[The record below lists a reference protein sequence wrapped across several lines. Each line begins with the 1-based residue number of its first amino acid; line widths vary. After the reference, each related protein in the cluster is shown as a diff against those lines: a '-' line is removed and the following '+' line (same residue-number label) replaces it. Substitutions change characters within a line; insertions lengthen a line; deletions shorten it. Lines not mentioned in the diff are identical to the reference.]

1 MMLIKKLFTLFSV
14 GLLSL
19 PASAVTLSDL
29 YFLAIK
35 HDPTFNAAVKEQVV
49 GKEYENIGLS
59 QLLPNISVNYKNNPR
74 NWQRKAYPINI
85 FQDKITTVEY
95 QNYQSYSVNAIISQ
109 PLFDYT
115 AFSEYKASII
125 KTLLADSHYQ
135 NKFSELIIRLIDNYI
150 QVAYTQDKL
159 LLNQAQQEIYQKQLA
174 SSQRLFELGEGTK
187 TDIAEIETRLYLTQS
202 QYTDLQLE
210 IEKAKNKLS
219 AMIGS
224 QLPTHEH
231 IAKLT
236 DTKFVLQS
244 LAPDDYSTWEKNA
257 IQNNLKIQSARHEMA
272 IAKQEIEKNRG
283 EFFPTVQFYA
293 AYSSSNSDS
302 NNTINQ
308 KYQSANVGF
317 YVSMPLF
324 NGGKTTASMRQSTAK
339 YQMSAFERDAII
351 QNIMQ
356 ELRYQYQICSTS
368 HIKLMAFEQ
377 AVSSA
382 KLQLNATRKS
392 YIGGQRTMVDVLN
405 AEELLYRAQQDL
417 IKAKYDYIQA
427 WALLHQYTN
436 TLDIEKIKIIENYFQ

>member
-1 MMLIKKLFTLFSV
+1 MMIIKKLFTLFSV

-35 HDPTFNAAVKEQVV
+35 HDPTFNAAVKEQVA

-59 QLLPNISVNYKNNPR
+59 QLLPSIQVNYQNNPR
-74 NWQRKAYPINI
+74 SWQRKVYPIDI
-85 FQDKITTVEY
+85 FQGEIRKVEY

-115 AFSEYKASII
+115 AFSEYKASVI

-135 NKFSELIIRLIDNYI
+135 SKFSELIIRLIDNYI
-150 QVAYTQDKL
+150 QVAYAQDKL

-224 QLPTHEH
+224 QFPTHEH

-293 AYSSSNSDS
+293 AYSNSDSDS

-392 YIGGQRTMVDVLN
+392 YVGGQRTMVDVLN

>member
-1 MMLIKKLFTLFSV
+1 
-14 GLLSL
+14 
-19 PASAVTLSDL
+19 
-29 YFLAIK
+29 
-35 HDPTFNAAVKEQVV
+35 
-49 GKEYENIGLS
+49 
-59 QLLPNISVNYKNNPR
+59 
-74 NWQRKAYPINI
+74 
-85 FQDKITTVEY
+85 
-95 QNYQSYSVNAIISQ
+95 
-109 PLFDYT
+109 
-115 AFSEYKASII
+115 
-125 KTLLADSHYQ
+125 
-135 NKFSELIIRLIDNYI
+135 
-150 QVAYTQDKL
+150 
-159 LLNQAQQEIYQKQLA
+159 
-174 SSQRLFELGEGTK
+174 
-187 TDIAEIETRLYLTQS
+187 
-202 QYTDLQLE
+202 
-210 IEKAKNKLS
+210 
-219 AMIGS
+219 
-224 QLPTHEH
+224 
-231 IAKLT
+231 
-236 DTKFVLQS
+236 
-244 LAPDDYSTWEKNA
+244 
-257 IQNNLKIQSARHEMA
+257 MA
-272 IAKQEIEKNRG
+272 IAKQEIEKNIG

-324 NGGKTTASMRQSTAK
+324 NGGKTTASMPQSTAK
-339 YQMSAFERDAII
+339 YQISALQRDAII